1 MTIELN
7 VDQLQTLV
15 EIMTEDNGLK
25 LTKQSFIEVVL
36 DLFEDASGMENVAHS
51 DSSVIINKLWN
62 LYIMNSSAPQSLSP
76 SQTPSAKSTP
86 SNPALYKEA
95 IRVGKQTLL
104 SERSK
109 ASAARVIFNLL
120 KNESRDVILQA
131 FIEGAEITPKGSPTY
146 FYNIN
151 KKLKKTKT

>member
-25 LTKQSFIEVVL
+25 LTKQSFIEVAL
-36 DLFEDASGMENVAHS
+36 DLFKDISGMEHATHS

-62 LYIMNSSAPQSLSP
+62 LYIMNASTSQSPSP
-76 SQTPSAKSTP
+76 SQTPPAKSIP

-95 IRVGKQTLL
+95 IKVGKQTLL
-104 SERSK
+104 SEVSK
-109 ASAARVIFNLL
+109 A
-120 KNESRDVILQA
+120 
-131 FIEGAEITPKGSPTY
+131 
-146 FYNIN
+146 
-151 KKLKKTKT
+151 